1 MAQVA
6 SFSDVGIGGLPAI
19 AQRMAEFGR
28 NGDRFLGH
36 LEQNDT
42 VIPMAVLD
50 ANPALKESLF
60 AHMRQMG
67 VDPNRYIVGTNFN
80 SINPDTGLPE
90 FFLKDL
96 FNGIKDVVKKAAPVV
111 LPFALNAVFPGLGP
125 VLSGAIG
132 AGVGSLIGGASAGNA
147 LKAAAIGGAAGGI
160 FSGLRAGFTG
170 TEGTFGERFTEGV
183 AQPFRDLG
191 VPIPT
196 APEAPSAPN
205 LLPVAPPQGT
215 EMSIVPGANEQG
227 PVQMAPAPPPPAP
240 PPTQPGIIDRTI
252 DFFTPKS
259 GPSLAQSLEAVGVT
273 DPSKASS
280 AQLALAQDY
289 MKANSPGLLRN
300 YGPLVALGG
309 IGAYAMGAF
318 DQPKAQPPADFYSGQ
333 TGAGLLAA
341 SPDRY
346 RLGLP
351 ALRRPQVTA
360 MAPAYQ
366 QPGYPAFAAGG
377 PAFPRRTGGISGP
390 GTGTSDSIPAMLS
403 DGEFVMTA
411 RAVRGAGN
419 GSRKDGVRT
428 MYELMRK
435 FERNA

>member
-1 MAQVA
+1 MALVA
-6 SFSDVGIGGLPAI
+6 SVGDVGIGGLPAI

-36 LEQNDT
+36 LEKDDT

-111 LPFALNAVFPGLGP
+111 LPIALGLMGINP

-132 AGVGSLIGGASAGNA
+132 AGVGSLLGGAKAGDA

-160 FSGLRAGFTG
+160 FSGLRAGFGETG
-170 TEGTFGERFTEGV
+170 GTFGERFTQGV

-191 VPIPT
+191 VPIPGGPQ
-196 APEAPSAPN
+196 APQAPVGRIPIENQPAGLQPGEPLVMGPAP
-205 LLPVAPPQGT
+205 AP
-215 EMSIVPGANEQG
+215 
-227 PVQMAPAPPPPAP
+227 PAPPPP
-240 PPTQPGIIDRTI
+240 GIVDRTI

-309 IGAYAMGAF
+309 IGAYALGAF
-318 DQPKAQPPADFYSGQ
+318 DQPKAPPPADFYNGQ

-360 MAPAYQ
+360 MAPTMT
-366 QPGYPAFAAGG
+366 PAFAAGG

>member
-90 FFLKDL
+90 FFLKNL

-111 LPFALNAVFPGLGP
+111 LPFALNAIFPGLGP

-132 AGVGSLIGGASAGNA
+132 AGVGSLLGGAKAGDA

-170 TEGTFGERFTEGV
+170 AEGTFAERFTEGV

-191 VPIPT
+191 VPIPGGPQ
-196 APEAPSAPN
+196 APQVPAGRIPIEN
-205 LLPVAPPQGT
+205 QPPGLQ
-215 EMSIVPGANEQG
+215 PGE
-227 PVQMAPAPPPPAP
+227 PLVTAPPPPPPPP
-240 PPTQPGIIDRTI
+240 PPTQPGMIDRAI

-259 GPSLAQSLEAVGVT
+259 GPSLAQSLQAMGVT
-273 DPSKASS
+273 DPSKATVG
-280 AQLALAQDY
+280 QLALAQDY
-289 MKANSPGLLRN
+289 MKANTPGLLRN

-309 IGAYAMGAF
+309 IGAYALGAF
-318 DQPKAQPPADFYSGQ
+318 DQPKAPPPADFYSGQ
-333 TGAGLLAA
+333 TGASLLAS

-351 ALRRPQVTA
+351 AMRRPQMTA

>member
-90 FFLKDL
+90 FFLKNL
-96 FNGIKDVVKKAAPVV
+96 FKGIKDVVKKAAPVI
-111 LPFALNAVFPGLGP
+111 LPFALNAIFPGLGP

-132 AGVGSLIGGASAGNA
+132 AGVGSLLGGAKAGDA

-170 TEGTFGERFTEGV
+170 AEGTFAERFTEGV

-191 VPIPT
+191 VPIPAAPEPPVESKMIPIT
-196 APEAPSAPN
+196 APGEP
-205 LLPVAPPQGT
+205 PV
-215 EMSIVPGANEQG
+215 
-227 PVQMAPAPPPPAP
+227 MAPAPPPPAP
-240 PPTQPGIIDRTI
+240 PPTQPGVIDRTI

-259 GPSLAQSLEAVGVT
+259 GPSLSQSLEAVGVT

-318 DQPKAQPPADFYSGQ
+318 DQPKAPPPADFYSGQ

>member
-1 MAQVA
+1 M
-6 SFSDVGIGGLPAI
+6 
-19 AQRMAEFGR
+19 
-28 NGDRFLGH
+28 
-36 LEQNDT
+36 
-42 VIPMAVLD
+42 
-50 ANPALKESLF
+50 
-60 AHMRQMG
+60 
-67 VDPNRYIVGTNFN
+67 
-80 SINPDTGLPE
+80 
-90 FFLKDL
+90 
-96 FNGIKDVVKKAAPVV
+96 
-111 LPFALNAVFPGLGP
+111 
-125 VLSGAIG
+125 
-132 AGVGSLIGGASAGNA
+132 
-147 LKAAAIGGAAGGI
+147 
-160 FSGLRAGFTG
+160 
-170 TEGTFGERFTEGV
+170 
-183 AQPFRDLG
+183 
-191 VPIPT
+191 
-196 APEAPSAPN
+196 
-205 LLPVAPPQGT
+205 
-215 EMSIVPGANEQG
+215 
-227 PVQMAPAPPPPAP
+227 
-240 PPTQPGIIDRTI
+240 IDKTI

-259 GPSLAQSLEAVGVT
+259 GPSLSQSLETVEAMY
-273 DPSKASS
+273 PNKPAST
-280 AQLALAQDY
+280 QLALAQDY